1 MYTKDDDIIDVDF
14 EDVENNYIKGNDNI
28 RYTASQVAAK
38 YDVPVSTV
46 RYYAKV
52 FEDILGIEVVN
63 KRRVFTSGSLKKF
76 EYILKLKNED
86 NLTVN
91 QIIEYCERSDIFTD
105 EGLTT
110 PNNPLPVEMLSTA
123 VTLQVSKMLDEFKTE
138 IVSDIIKQ
146 INHSNSLLKED
157 IVTTIDEVVSEK
169 LQVIDD
175 LDNKISDKIDDIKEK
190 QDEVVRVSNFN
201 AEIIREQ
208 LEARRQE
215 ANKPWYLK
223 LKDKL
228 K

>member
-1 MYTKDDDIIDVDF
+1 
-14 EDVENNYIKGNDNI
+14 
-28 RYTASQVAAK
+28 
-38 YDVPVSTV
+38 
-46 RYYAKV
+46 
-52 FEDILGIEVVN
+52 
-63 KRRVFTSGSLKKF
+63 
-76 EYILKLKNED
+76 
-86 NLTVN
+86 
-91 QIIEYCERSDIFTD
+91 
-105 EGLTT
+105 
-110 PNNPLPVEMLSTA
+110 MLSTA

-190 QDEVVRVSNFN
+190 QDEVARVSNFN
-201 AEIIREQ
+201 AELIREQ

>member
-46 RYYAKV
+46 RYY
-52 FEDILGIEVVN
+52 GIEVVN

-138 IVSDIIKQ
+138 IISDIIKQ

-201 AEIIREQ
+201 AELIREQ